1 MDSRNVSMDLE
12 GEINK
17 ENIKSSIRKIN
28 SKYIIK
34 QVLDFLAQR
43 ILLKTI
49 KYNKK
54 IQQELEISLIDYKKF
69 NEIEIEIIPIENKY
83 VKKGSIIN
91 FINEED
97 AKYYHIYYNDNN
109 REIKRENKNII
120 TKNQENKSHYRLS
133 YQFI

>member
-1 MDSRNVSMDLE
+1 M
-12 GEINK
+12 
-17 ENIKSSIRKIN
+17 
-28 SKYIIK
+28 
-34 QVLDFLAQR
+34 
-43 ILLKTI
+43 
-49 KYNKK
+49 
-54 IQQELEISLIDYKKF
+54 
-69 NEIEIEIIPIENKY
+69 
-83 VKKGSIIN
+83 KKGSIIN

>member
-1 MDSRNVSMDLE
+1 MIIEEKEADK
-12 GEINK
+12 K
-17 ENIKSSIRKIN
+17 ENLPKKTGILSKIN

-109 REIKRENKNII
+109 R
-120 TKNQENKSHYRLS
+120 LS
-133 YQFI
+133 N